1 MTADFAISV
10 LSHVAL
16 LPPMS
21 LFLLMAAGWLL
32 ARRWPRLGRT
42 VGGGG
47 LALLVLLCTD
57 AGARLLVQPLEAR
70 TAALAPDTAAR
81 SGAQAIVILAAG
93 RNEGAP
99 EYGGDI
105 PDLITLARL
114 RYGAR
119 LQHETGLPLL
129 VSGGNATPGGK
140 VEAKA
145 RGMARAL
152 AGDFRT
158 PVRWIEADS
167 ATTAQNAS
175 MSAPLLRAGG
185 VRRIL
190 LVTTAMHMPRAQACF
205 EAAGFEVVAAPTMFE
220 ALGRLTPLQFL
231 PSANALQRSYYAT
244 YEWMGLAWYWLRAA
258 RA

>member
-10 LSHVAL
+10 LSHVVL
-16 LPPMS
+16 LPPMN

-32 ARRWPRLGRT
+32 ARRWPRLGRG
-42 VGGGG
+42 VGS
-47 LALLVLLCTD
+47 LALGVLVLLCTD
-57 AGARLLVQPLEAR
+57 AGARLLAAPLESR
-70 TAALAPDTAAR
+70 TRALPPGAAQR

-93 RNEGAP
+93 RIERAP

-105 PDLITLARL
+105 PDRIALARL

-129 VSGGNATPGGK
+129 VSGGNATADGK

-152 AGDFRT
+152 HEDFRT
-158 PVRWIEADS
+158 PVRWIEAGS
-167 ATTAQNAS
+167 ATTAQNAQL
-175 MSAPLLRAGG
+175 SAPLLRAAR

-190 LVTTAMHMPRAQACF
+190 LVTDAMHMPRAQACF
-205 EAAGFEVVAAPTMFE
+205 AAAGFEVVAAPTMFE
-220 ALGRLTPLQFL
+220 SLGRLTPLQFL